1 MPEVAVTRRPIVSW
15 DQEDAFTGWRRV
27 LHWQKG
33 ELRKIKRREAKL
45 ERRRGR
51 EEIKEQRD

>member
-1 MPEVAVTRRPIVSW
+1 VTRRPIVSW